1 MNTHYKT
8 LTKENDKTPDA
19 FSALAYDSVYMIAKA
34 IENAGEADPEKV
46 KDELAKIKDFD
57 GVTGK
62 ITMDKEHNPV
72 KSTLVIKLE
81 DGKEASAEIVK

>member
-1 MNTHYKT
+1 M
-8 LTKENDKTPDA
+8 
-19 FSALAYDSVYMIAKA
+19 SS
-34 IENAGEADPEKV
+34 EADPEKV

-81 DGKEASAEIVK
+81 DGKEVSNTVVEP